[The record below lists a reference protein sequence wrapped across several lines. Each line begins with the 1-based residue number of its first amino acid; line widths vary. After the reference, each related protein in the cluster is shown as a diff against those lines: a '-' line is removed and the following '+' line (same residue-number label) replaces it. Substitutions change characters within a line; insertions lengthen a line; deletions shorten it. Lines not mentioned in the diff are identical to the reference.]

1 MNLFILIFLVISY
14 QYLNL
19 HVYIYIYVDGAISSI
34 SLHFWSREGEEQWG
48 LPKN

>member
-1 MNLFILIFLVISY
+1 MNLFILIFLVIST
-14 QYLNL
+14 LICM
-19 HVYIYIYVDGAISSI
+19 YIYIYVDGAISSI